1 MNKDA
6 LLIKITEGFFKNAE
20 QNKLEVVYGEN
31 LKFIAWSISK
41 NDNLKNFL
49 DNPFISLSEKNE
61 ALDNIFSDV
70 INSDVLRFAKILLEQ
85 NLLNS
90 IWQVRQI
97 YHDLLND
104 SKDILEGKIYTPF
117 ELSEDQI
124 SKLEDIFSQ
133 KTRKTSIF
141 HQIIDKDLIAG
152 IKVVING
159 YQYEYT
165 IKDELTKRKNK
176 IIQAIKEEENYGK

>member
-90 IWQVRQI
+90 IW
-97 YHDLLND
+97 LK
-104 SKDILEGKIYTPF
+104 S
-117 ELSEDQI
+117 
-124 SKLEDIFSQ
+124 
-133 KTRKTSIF
+133 
-141 HQIIDKDLIAG
+141 LI
-152 IKVVING
+152 VTYV
-159 YQYEYT
+159 
-165 IKDELTKRKNK
+165 
-176 IIQAIKEEENYGK
+176 

>member
-61 ALDNIFSDV
+61 ALDNIFGDV

-85 NLLNS
+85 NLLNLKTKNQLYLWTCITS
-90 IWQVRQI
+90 FLMV
-97 YHDLLND
+97 LLYLYL
-104 SKDILEGKIYTPF
+104 IL
-117 ELSEDQI
+117 L
-124 SKLEDIFSQ
+124 
-133 KTRKTSIF
+133 
-141 HQIIDKDLIAG
+141 
-152 IKVVING
+152 
-159 YQYEYT
+159 
-165 IKDELTKRKNK
+165 
-176 IIQAIKEEENYGK
+176 